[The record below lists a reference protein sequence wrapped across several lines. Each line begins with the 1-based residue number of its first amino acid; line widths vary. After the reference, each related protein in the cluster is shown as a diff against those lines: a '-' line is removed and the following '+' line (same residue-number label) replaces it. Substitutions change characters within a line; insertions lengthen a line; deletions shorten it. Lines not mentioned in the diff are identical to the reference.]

1 MPDSICA
8 AIIGKGR
15 VATTLGRAWE
25 SSGLSIGAFCNRS
38 HEIPDGFTTLDA
50 LCVEDCSQL
59 PSDINV
65 AMIAVSDDAV
75 PAIIDQLPSGIF
87 SIHFSGSLPNPVN
100 GAVIWPVQSVQA
112 QTPEAVHSMPLVVT
126 AHNALA
132 LEHAQQLATRISSS
146 VIPLEESN
154 RQRAHLAAVF
164 GSNFSNHLFG
174 LAQELCE
181 EAQIPWELL
190 QPLVS
195 MTAQRA
201 LAGNS
206 AKNQT
211 GPAIRKDQKVIDA
224 HLETLKNR
232 PDLAALY
239 RMLTESIQTNHP
251 HTD

>member
-87 SIHFSGSLPNPVN
+87 SIHFSGS
-100 GAVIWPVQSVQA
+100 
-112 QTPEAVHSMPLVVT
+112 
-126 AHNALA
+126 
-132 LEHAQQLATRISSS
+132 
-146 VIPLEESN
+146 
-154 RQRAHLAAVF
+154 
-164 GSNFSNHLFG
+164 
-174 LAQELCE
+174 
-181 EAQIPWELL
+181 
-190 QPLVS
+190 
-195 MTAQRA
+195 
-201 LAGNS
+201 
-206 AKNQT
+206 
-211 GPAIRKDQKVIDA
+211 
-224 HLETLKNR
+224 
-232 PDLAALY
+232 
-239 RMLTESIQTNHP
+239 ESIDLYGSAVGGEFHATEMLMKCPSKYNENNHVLLSEE
-251 HTD
+251 TQGES

>member
-87 SIHFSGSLPNPVN
+87 SILGCCPSDAAQDVFSACNHVSEIPGGKGCVREL
-100 GAVIWPVQSVQA
+100 I
-112 QTPEAVHSMPLVVT
+112 EAFMK
-126 AHNALA
+126 AK
-132 LEHAQQLATRISSS
+132 
-146 VIPLEESN
+146 
-154 RQRAHLAAVF
+154 
-164 GSNFSNHLFG
+164 G
-174 LAQELCE
+174 LWDGEG
-181 EAQIPWELL
+181 QIHW
-190 QPLVS
+190 
-195 MTAQRA
+195 
-201 LAGNS
+201 
-206 AKNQT
+206 
-211 GPAIRKDQKVIDA
+211 
-224 HLETLKNR
+224 
-232 PDLAALY
+232 
-239 RMLTESIQTNHP
+239 
-251 HTD
+251 